1 MKKIIFGILACLA
14 SITVHAQIG
23 YQVSLLN
30 TATGEPRAN
39 VTVNATVTITNAEN
53 GLIYTGTQKATSN
66 DFGVL
71 SLTVGNADTFKNV
84 DFTKLPFFIAVSID
98 GTLIGKSQILSVPVA
113 EAAKTLIPSISL
125 DELCGKEWI
134 FEYDDIDCRYM
145 KFERDG
151 TCAMWAIYGNYP
163 EYSGISVSGSYE
175 IIGNWIIFFT
185 NKDNRLHIYSFYLH
199 NGKLWK
205 ETVY

>member
-1 MKKIIFGILACLA
+1 MKKIFFGILACLA

-30 TATGEPRAN
+30 TATGELRAN

-71 SLTVGNADTFKNV
+71 SLSVGNADTFKNV
-84 DFTKLPFFIAVSID
+84 DFAKLPFFIAVSID

-113 EAAKTLIPSISL
+113 EAAKTMVSFISL
-125 DELCGKEWI
+125 DELCGKEWLLYKSSYSTKYII
-134 FEYDDIDCRYM
+134 F
-145 KFERDG
+145 KKDG
-151 TCAMWAIYGNYP
+151 TYTEYHIHNSEWDNSIYT
-163 EYSGISVSGSYE
+163 ESGSYE
-175 IIGNWIIFFT
+175 IDGKQIICYPDDDDEYEYFSLRF
-185 NKDNRLHIYSFYLH
+185 K
-199 NGKLWK
+199 NGRIWVN
-205 ETVY
+205 ES

>member
-1 MKKIIFGILACLA
+1 MKKIIFGILACLVT
-14 SITVHAQIG
+14 ITVHAQIG

-53 GLIYTGTQKATSN
+53 GLIYTSTQKATSN

-71 SLTVGNADTFKNV
+71 SLTVGNTDTFKNV

-113 EAAKTLIPSISL
+113 EVAKALAPAVSL
-125 DELCGKEWI
+125 DELCGKYWWYPDGDYIYVFTKEGI
-134 FEYDDIDCRYM
+134 FRRYNSE
-145 KFERDG
+145 FQLRYEG
-151 TCAMWAIYGNYP
+151 F
-163 EYSGISVSGSYE
+163 YE
-175 IIGNWIIFFT
+175 IEGKRIICYINREDTNWTVSF
-185 NKDNRLHIYSFYLH
+185 RLM
-199 NGKLWK
+199 NGQLY
-205 ETVY
+205 ED